1 MRSASVRRW
10 VFAINTAGFALYV
23 LWLTGRGRRIFF
35 DPEGAIEL
43 LPCLA
48 FLFVYAGLATGA
60 GGSGDAAG
68 PGG

>member
-1 MRSASVRRW
+1 MRTTAARRW

-23 LWLTGRGRRIFF
+23 VWLAGRSRRIFF
-35 DPEGAIEL
+35 DPEGAVEL

-48 FLFVYAGLATGA
+48 FLFVYAGLTAS
-60 GGSGDAAG
+60 GGSGGTAG